1 MINFKKSFR
10 KILSRTLS
18 LLNYF
23 IPKTNNRIFFK
34 SKPDYSGNCKALS
47 DYIIENNLPYQIVW
61 SLKKAIKQP
70 NFTKVTTGTLKEYY
84 YYFTSKYI
92 ITTHNEMIGPVAR
105 NQRYISLWHGMPFK
119 KICYLGENDH
129 QGMIDF
135 SATRIATSEVMRSI
149 ISASFREKAN
159 NVYITGQPRN
169 DFLFKP
175 IDLAD
180 VGIESCKDKNIIML
194 APTFRMNNEDK
205 RYSDGAEI
213 TDNNFLRVNDFS
225 LEEIDTYLEKTKT
238 HLILKLHPYEEE
250 YFRGIATLSSNITI
264 ISSEELTQKNI
275 DLNQLLSLVDILITD
290 YSSIY
295 LDYLILNK
303 PLIFL
308 VPDVDAY
315 SSSRG
320 GFTLEPFDFWTP
332 GDKVNSQK
340 TLLDSV
346 DKIISGKDEYIERRS
361 QVNSII
367 NKYNDANSSQRVVE
381 LMKSLS

>member
-23 IPKTNNRIFFK
+23 IPKTKNRIFFK